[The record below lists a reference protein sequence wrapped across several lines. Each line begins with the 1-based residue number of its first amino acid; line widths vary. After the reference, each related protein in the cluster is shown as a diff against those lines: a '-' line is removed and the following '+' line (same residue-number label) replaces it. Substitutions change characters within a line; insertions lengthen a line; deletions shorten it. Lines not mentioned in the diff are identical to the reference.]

1 MEVNKSRMIN
11 LNGSNYHVWKGKM
24 EDLLYV
30 KDYYLPVFAEQKP
43 EDKTDDEWTILHRQ
57 VCGYIRQWVDD
68 NVYNHVSE
76 ETHARSLWNKLEQL
90 YARKTGNN
98 KLFLIKK
105 MLGLKYRDGTPL
117 SDHLNAYQGILN
129 QLAGMNIK
137 FEDEV
142 QGLWLLGTLPD
153 SWETFRTSVCNSA
166 PNGVVTMDLA
176 KSSVLNEEMRRKSQ
190 GSSQSEV
197 LVTEKRGRSKSR
209 GPKNRDRS
217 KSKSNKFANVECY
230 HCGQKGHIKK
240 YCRQLKRDH
249 KNEKGKEKKTDDSND
264 GDRVS
269 AVTDDFLVVYDDD
282 VVNLACHETS
292 WVIDSGASIH
302 ATSRRD
308 FFASYTSGDFG
319 DVKMGNNGVA
329 KAVGMGDVCLET
341 NNGMMLLLKNVKHIP
356 DIRLNLISAGKL
368 DDEGFCNTFSDGHWK
383 LTKGSMIVARGKK
396 CSSLYFMQAKVSD
409 CIINTVDNESTTELW
424 HRRLGHM
431 SEKGLMVLAKK
442 NLLSGMKNAPLK
454 KCAHCLAGKQNR
466 VAFKTSPPSRKPD
479 LDPVP
484 LTHVPVQVRDEV
496 RDEVQDDHDGTVG
509 VDTHTQV
516 EIDDDIHEQSP
527 VPEVPLDV
535 PLRRSTRDR
544 QPSTRNSSRIGR
556 LKNQLSKAFAMKDL
570 GPAKQILGIRIH
582 RERDAK
588 KLYLS
593 QEKYIEKVL
602 QSLRLGFGNE
612 KPLLVGYTDA
622 DMAGDVDTRRSL
634 KLVVRSPGWRIPPH
648 SRKGGDL
655 LGWVSSKCGDG
666 PKRVYHSFWFTQ
678 ERINLLVVVIGVFY
692 PITYLGIYSR
702 LKEYLNYSR
711 YQIEIYSSETA
722 SWRISGRSFIADDG
736 VDFRRGVFWSGA
748 VHWVNCFGPSLY
760 FKRLRYFDEFR
771 EHLHLVAIYGTQKF
785 DIYEMETDYSRWFVK
800 YQVDL
805 NGLTIAFPKMITRGL
820 DPSDLHY
827 YGFVILGIIREAD
840 DGESYMVSHIPG
852 KVIRYNLNDKTF
864 NMICDFSR
872 YPEYLRFNWFDS
884 YHYIETLASI

>member
-302 ATSRRD
+302 ATSQRD

-409 CIINTVDNESTTELW
+409 CIINIVDNESTTELW

-544 QPSTRNSSRIGR
+544 QPSTR
-556 LKNQLSKAFAMKDL
+556 
-570 GPAKQILGIRIH
+570 
-582 RERDAK
+582 DA
-588 KLYLS
+588 
-593 QEKYIEKVL
+593 I
-602 QSLRLGFGNE
+602 
-612 KPLLVGYTDA
+612 
-622 DMAGDVDTRRSL
+622 
-634 KLVVRSPGWRIPPH
+634 
-648 SRKGGDL
+648 
-655 LGWVSSKCGDG
+655 
-666 PKRVYHSFWFTQ
+666 
-678 ERINLLVVVIGVFY
+678 
-692 PITYLGIYSR
+692 
-702 LKEYLNYSR
+702 
-711 YQIEIYSSETA
+711 
-722 SWRISGRSFIADDG
+722 
-736 VDFRRGVFWSGA
+736 
-748 VHWVNCFGPSLY
+748 
-760 FKRLRYFDEFR
+760 
-771 EHLHLVAIYGTQKF
+771 
-785 DIYEMETDYSRWFVK
+785 
-800 YQVDL
+800 
-805 NGLTIAFPKMITRGL
+805 
-820 DPSDLHY
+820 
-827 YGFVILGIIREAD
+827 
-840 DGESYMVSHIPG
+840 
-852 KVIRYNLNDKTF
+852 NDKLFELEKIHTDHNGSDMF
-864 NMICDFSR
+864 TKALPREKLEACC
-872 YPEYLRFNWFDS
+872 
-884 YHYIETLASI
+884 SIAGMANPST